1 MVRVKICGI
10 TNWTDA
16 RLAVKAGADALGF
29 NFYSK
34 SPRYI
39 EPNEARLI
47 ATRLPRRV
55 FLVGVF
61 VNASEDDVLRVA
73 RNVDLN
79 AVQLHGEE
87 TPADVQ
93 ALSESYPVI
102 KAFRVRGGFSGA
114 RLRRYSG
121 ASAFLLDGFDANR
134 RGGTGKTFDWSVA
147 KAARR
152 HGAIIV
158 AGGLTPENVAG
169 AIRQARP
176 FGVDVCS
183 GVESS
188 IGKKDPELM
197 RALMREIEITRKE
210 DARA

>member
-102 KAFRVRGGFSGA
+102 KVFRVRRGFSGA
-114 RLRRYSG
+114 RLARYSG
-121 ASAFLLDGFDANR
+121 ATGFLLDGFDANR
-134 RGGTGKTFDWSVA
+134 RGGTGKTFDWSLA
-147 KAARR
+147 KAANKY
-152 HGAIIV
+152 GAIIV

-169 AIRQARP
+169 AIRRARP
-176 FGVDVCS
+176 FAVDVCS

-197 RALMREIEITRKE
+197 NALMHEIEITRKE
-210 DARA
+210 GART